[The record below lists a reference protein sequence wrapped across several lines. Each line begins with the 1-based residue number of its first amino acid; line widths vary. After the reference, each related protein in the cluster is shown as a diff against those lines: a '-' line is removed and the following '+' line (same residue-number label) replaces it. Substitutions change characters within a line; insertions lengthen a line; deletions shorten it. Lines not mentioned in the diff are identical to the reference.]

1 MPPRSRINRK
11 VLRSTRDDSALGA
24 GKRAGTQMS
33 IKTFALVAG
42 MMFSV
47 VALAHVVRAAL
58 GWQASIAGWAVPM
71 WVSWLG
77 AVVTGYLGYQGLR
90 LSRRA

>member
-1 MPPRSRINRK
+1 
-11 VLRSTRDDSALGA
+11 
-24 GKRAGTQMS
+24 MS
-33 IKTFALVAG
+33 HRTFALVAG

-58 GWQASIAGWAVPM
+58 GWPATIAGWAAPM

-77 AVVTGYLGYQGLR
+77 AVVTGYLAYQGLR
-90 LSRRA
+90 LSRGA